1 MKGKKRGL
9 NREIVTLG
17 GLKKQETAMKRKCK
31 RKMNQLRGKA
41 GFPASRKADNIKP
54 LQDTPVSV
62 VFVDNTKGG
71 KLANILKEEE
81 NRLGRVTGYNIRVA
95 EMAGRALSRLLPS
108 TNPWGQETVAGRTAQ
123 CVTRGMKRTRI
134 ARKGIFCMIADT
146 DCARWMERMLES

>member
-1 MKGKKRGL
+1 MRGL

-71 KLANILKEEE
+71 KLAKILKEEE
-81 NRLGRVTGYNIRVA
+81 KRLGRVT
-95 EMAGRALSRLLPS
+95 
-108 TNPWGQETVAGRTAQ
+108 
-123 CVTRGMKRTRI
+123 
-134 ARKGIFCMIADT
+134 
-146 DCARWMERMLES
+146 